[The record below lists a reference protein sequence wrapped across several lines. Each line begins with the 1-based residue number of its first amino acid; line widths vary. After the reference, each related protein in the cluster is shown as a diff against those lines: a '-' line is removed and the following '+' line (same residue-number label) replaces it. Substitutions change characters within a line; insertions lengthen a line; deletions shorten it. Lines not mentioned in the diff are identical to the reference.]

1 MENTRRSF
9 LKKMTVAG
17 LGTAGLAIAT
27 NAAAANVAETQ
38 VQAKKKP
45 AGKDDGKLRFGFI
58 GTGSRCQEHIN
69 NVLAIEGNK
78 IVAICDIQQGPLEST
93 LKHISKFNVAAPKV
107 YTGSER
113 AFEQMLNNEEFDCI
127 IIASPWEW
135 HVPMSVAAM
144 KAGVPYVG
152 VEVSAANTI
161 EECWDLV
168 NVSEATGSQLNIM
181 ENVCYRRDVMAA
193 LNMTRQGLFGELI
206 HARCG
211 YEHDLRNIKF
221 NDGKNYSH
229 IPGGE
234 LKMGK
239 ETIAEAQWRTNHSIT
254 RNGDLYPT
262 HCACPVANC
271 LDINRGNRFLSLS
284 AMATQ
289 SRGLHKF
296 VVDNGGENHPLAKV
310 RFNCG
315 DIVTSMIKCA
325 NGQTV
330 IVTHDTNSPRPY
342 SLGFRIQGTDG
353 LWMNDGDH
361 VYVEGKSAKPHYW
374 DESEEWF
381 KKYDHKLWSSLES
394 KAKEA
399 GHGGMDFI
407 MMYDLI
413 DAIKNKKPAPM
424 DCYDAAAWSAISG
437 LSEMSVARGGAVVDF
452 PDFTRGQW
460 IHRKPA
466 FAL

>member
-17 LGTAGLAIAT
+17 IGTAGLAVA
-27 NAAAANVAETQ
+27 NHAVAANLSET
-38 VQAKKKP
+38 QAKKKP

-78 IVAICDIQQGPLEST
+78 IVAICDIQQGPLDST
-93 LKHISKFNVAAPKV
+93 LKHIAKFNVAAPKV

-113 AFEQMLNNEEFDCI
+113 AFEQMLNNEEFDCV

-152 VEVSAANTI
+152 VEVSAANTL

-168 NVSEATGSQLNIM
+168 NVSEATGSHLNIM

-221 NDGKNYSH
+221 NDGKNYSY

-239 ETIAEAQWRTNHSIT
+239 EAFAEAQWRTNHSIT

-262 HCACPVANC
+262 HGAGPVANC

-289 SRGLHKF
+289 SRGLNKF
-296 VVDNGGENHPLAKV
+296 IVDNGGENHPLAKL
-310 RFNCG
+310 RFNSG

-361 VYVEGKSAKPHYW
+361 VYIEGKSAKPHYW
-374 DESEEWF
+374 DDSDEWF
-381 KKYDHKLWSSLES
+381 KKYDHKLWSSLEA

-407 MMYDLI
+407 MMYDFI
-413 DAIKNKKPAPM
+413 DAIRNKKPAPM

>member
-17 LGTAGLAIAT
+17 LGTAGMLGAEAALAAPVKT
-27 NAAAANVAETQ
+27 DTS
-38 VQAKKKP
+38 AKKKP
-45 AGKDDGKLRFGFI
+45 VAKNDGKLRFGFI

-69 NVLAIEGNK
+69 NVLSIEGNR
-78 IVAICDIQQGPLEST
+78 IVAMCDIQKGPIEST
-93 LKHISKFNVAAPKV
+93 LKHIAKFNVEAPKV
-107 YTGSER
+107 YTGSDR
-113 AFEQMLNNEEFDCI
+113 AFEEMLNNEEFDCI

-135 HVPMSVAAM
+135 HVPMSIAAM

-152 VEVSAANTI
+152 VEVSAANTL

-168 NVSEATGSQLNIM
+168 NVSEATGSNLNIM

-193 LNMTRQGLFGELI
+193 LNMTRQGLFGELT
-206 HARCG
+206 HCRCG
-211 YEHDLRNIKF
+211 YEHDLRDIKF
-221 NDGKNYSH
+221 NDGTSYGYKK
-229 IPGGE
+229 GGE
-234 LKMGK
+234 LKMGS
-239 ETIAEAQWRTNHSIT
+239 EAFAEAQWRTNHSVT

-262 HCACPVANC
+262 HGAGPVANC

-284 AMATQ
+284 SMATQ

-296 VVDNGGENHPLAKV
+296 IVDNGGANHPLSKV
-310 RFNCG
+310 QFNCG
-315 DIVTSMIKCA
+315 DIVTTMIKCA

-342 SLGFRIQGTDG
+342 SLGFRVQGTDG

-361 VYVEGKSAKPHYW
+361 VYIEGKSTPHRW
-374 DESEEWF
+374 EGSEEWF
-381 KKYDHKLWSSLES
+381 KKYDHKLWSSLEE

-424 DCYDAAAWSAISG
+424 DCYDAAAWSAISA
-437 LSEMSVARGGAVVDF
+437 LSEMSVARGGALVDF

-460 IHRKPA
+460 IHRKPH

>member
-17 LGTAGLAIAT
+17 IGTAGLAVA
-27 NAAAANVAETQ
+27 NHAVAANLSET
-38 VQAKKKP
+38 QAKKKP

-78 IVAICDIQQGPLEST
+78 IVAICDIQQGPLDST
-93 LKHISKFNVAAPKV
+93 LKHIAKFNVAAPKV

-113 AFEQMLNNEEFDCI
+113 AFEQMLNNEEFDCV

-152 VEVSAANTI
+152 VEVSAANTL

-168 NVSEATGSQLNIM
+168 NVSEATGSHLNIM

-221 NDGKNYSH
+221 NDGKNYSY

-239 ETIAEAQWRTNHSIT
+239 EAFAEAQWRTNHSIT

-262 HCACPVANC
+262 H
-271 LDINRGNRFLSLS
+271 
-284 AMATQ
+284 
-289 SRGLHKF
+289 
-296 VVDNGGENHPLAKV
+296 
-310 RFNCG
+310 
-315 DIVTSMIKCA
+315 
-325 NGQTV
+325 
-330 IVTHDTNSPRPY
+330 
-342 SLGFRIQGTDG
+342 
-353 LWMNDGDH
+353 
-361 VYVEGKSAKPHYW
+361 
-374 DESEEWF
+374 
-381 KKYDHKLWSSLES
+381 
-394 KAKEA
+394 
-399 GHGGMDFI
+399 
-407 MMYDLI
+407 
-413 DAIKNKKPAPM
+413 
-424 DCYDAAAWSAISG
+424 
-437 LSEMSVARGGAVVDF
+437 GAVRLPTVWTSTVVTVSF
-452 PDFTRGQW
+452 HYRQW
-460 IHRKPA
+460 LLNRVVFINS
-466 FAL
+466 L